1 MKQVTLTADMLVTG
15 EGALNYLE
23 NIEYTK
29 AVIITGGS
37 SMIRTGVIDRIKS
50 IMKAEDRE
58 IAVFSGI
65 SKNPTTDQ
73 VMKGLE
79 FINKEKP
86 DCLIAVGG
94 GSAIDAAKVMLI
106 FYDFPQYN
114 FDNVIQRMG
123 ELDSLKTKTR

>member
-65 SKNPTTDQ
+65 
-73 VMKGLE
+73 
-79 FINKEKP
+79 
-86 DCLIAVGG
+86 
-94 GSAIDAAKVMLI
+94 
-106 FYDFPQYN
+106 
-114 FDNVIQRMG
+114 
-123 ELDSLKTKTR
+123 